1 MYGQKD
7 DPGHPFRETIQGVI
21 SAAGTTELDFDP
33 LDAGEVWSVNAL
45 TVLVGAH
52 NATLFHILVGR
63 YGNLKNIGSSG
74 ALTADVANRFT
85 DGFYVFDGERIR
97 VQVVGGTA
105 ADPIT
110 VEVEGARSWQ
120 AFGKVEVEVSG

>member
-7 DPGHPFRETIQGVI
+7 DPGHPFRETVQGVI
-21 SAAGTTELDFDP
+21 SASGTTDFDFDP
-33 LDAGEVWSVNAL
+33 LEAGEVWSVNAL

-52 NATLFHILVGR
+52 NATRFHVLVGR
-63 YGNLKNIGSSG
+63 YGNLKNVHSSG
-74 ALTADVANRFT
+74 AITADVAESYH

-105 ADPIT
+105 GDPVT
-110 VEVEGARSWQ
+110 VLVEGARSWQ
-120 AFGKVEVEVSG
+120 AFGKVEVEVAG